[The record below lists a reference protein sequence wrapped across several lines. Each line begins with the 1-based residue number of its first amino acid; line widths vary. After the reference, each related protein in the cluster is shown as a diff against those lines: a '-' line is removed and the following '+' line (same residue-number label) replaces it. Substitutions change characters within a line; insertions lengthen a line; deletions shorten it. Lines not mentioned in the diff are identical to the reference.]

1 MLRRLY
7 EWALSFADK
16 PYGVWVMAAIS
27 FADSSFL
34 PLVPDVLLAPMVL
47 GRPAKAYYYAI
58 ICTLASV
65 AGAVLGYAVGA
76 FLWDTLGQWLI
87 RFYHLESKMEDF
99 RALYAQYG
107 AWVIL
112 LKGFTPI
119 PYKLVTIVSGF
130 AGYNF
135 IAFIVLSLLTRGARF
150 LALAWILVRYGEQV
164 RGALDR
170 HLAVIVTALLIL
182 LVGGIVV
189 ALYLV

>member
-1 MLRRLY
+1 
-7 EWALSFADK
+7 
-16 PYGVWVMAAIS
+16 
-27 FADSSFL
+27 
-34 PLVPDVLLAPMVL
+34 
-47 GRPAKAYYYAI
+47 
-58 ICTLASV
+58 
-65 AGAVLGYAVGA
+65 
-76 FLWDTLGQWLI
+76 
-87 RFYHLESKMEDF
+87 
-99 RALYAQYG
+99 
-107 AWVIL
+107 VIL